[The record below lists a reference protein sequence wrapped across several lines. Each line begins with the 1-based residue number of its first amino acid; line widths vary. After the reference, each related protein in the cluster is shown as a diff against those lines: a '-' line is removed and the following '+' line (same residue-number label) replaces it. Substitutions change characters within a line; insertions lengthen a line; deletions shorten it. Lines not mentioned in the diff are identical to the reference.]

1 MNYCSNCGGSLRFDI
16 PPGDDRPRYIC
27 DACQTIYYENPK
39 MVVGCIPEWKNEIL
53 LCRRAIEPRYGMW
66 TLPAGFLENG
76 ETVSDGAIRETYEE
90 AGTRVEIIAPYM
102 MLNLSFVS
110 QIYFMFRARMVNLDY
125 EPGKESLDVR
135 LFKEEDIPWKDIAFS
150 AIRETLKQY
159 FKDRTKGGR
168 FSFHISDIVPD

>member
-1 MNYCSNCGGSLRFDI
+1 
-16 PPGDDRPRYIC
+16 
-27 DACQTIYYENPK
+27 
-39 MVVGCIPEWKNEIL
+39 
-53 LCRRAIEPRYGMW
+53 MW

-76 ETVSDGAIRETYEE
+76 ETVSDRAIRETYEE

-135 LFKEEDIPWKDIAFS
+135 LK
-150 AIRETLKQY
+150 
-159 FKDRTKGGR
+159 KG
-168 FSFHISDIVPD
+168 FTFNL